1 MSFYS
6 IYRFIRF
13 VLCPVYAE
21 ADIMTI
27 FKVDGK
33 DRLKVKSVRKSYPD
47 HMFVLQHTPTVV
59 QAAITDD
66 THYYSQGVA
75 ATDKYIYVLWLDTIY
90 KEVSE
95 NHDQTV
101 CIKVFDWDGNL
112 LENITLDTPVKNITV
127 TPDDKVIYALSENGE
142 SGYQILKF
150 KRNR

>member
-1 MSFYS
+1 M
-6 IYRFIRF
+6 IPIIILR
-13 VLCPVYAE
+13 
-21 ADIMTI
+21 
-27 FKVDGK
+27 
-33 DRLKVKSVRKSYPD
+33 
-47 HMFVLQHTPTVV
+47 
-59 QAAITDD
+59 
-66 THYYSQGVA
+66 